1 MKIIYTDLLPP
12 YTKVKVARFNAESS
26 EPNKLAGIYFQ
37 SEIGEGLSASSCW
50 RKLTADRHTAVFKD
64 LPEGQYITK
73 QGQPQ
78 GNTFFIGWGD

>member
-12 YTKVKVARFNAESS
+12 YTKVKVARFNKESS
-26 EPNKLAGIYFQ
+26 EPNKLAEIYFL
-37 SEIGEGLSASSCW
+37 SEIGEGLSASFCW
-50 RKLTADRHTAVFKD
+50 RKLTNDRHTAVFKD

-78 GNTFFIGWGD
+78 GNIFFIGWGS